1 MEWLL
6 SRSRIAVFAA
16 LGASLMA
23 ASASSEPVD
32 SPVVVFETNKGV
44 MTAELL
50 SLEAPKTVENI
61 LDLVDSGFYEGL
73 IFHRVIDGFVAQ
85 AGGHLVDMSYK
96 SAPRTVVNESENGVS
111 NQKYTLSMARATHP
125 DSAGAQFYIN
135 LNDNLFLDYKPG
147 QPGYTVFG
155 RLIDG
160 MDVAEEIGQV
170 ETSPADV
177 PVEPIVILRAY
188 RREEDKPDTP

>member
-6 SRSRIAVFAA
+6 RLWARSKASMSLA
-16 LGASLMA
+16 LACTLMTVPA
-23 ASASSEPVD
+23 ASEPD
-32 SPVVVFETNKGV
+32 ESPVVVFETNRGV
-44 MTAELL
+44 LTAELL

-61 LDLVDSGFYEGL
+61 LDLVDAGFYDGL
-73 IFHRVIDGFVAQ
+73 IFHRVIEGFVVQ
-85 AGGHLVDMSYK
+85 AGGYLADMEYRD
-96 SAPRTVVNESENGVS
+96 APRTVVNESENGIE
-111 NQKYTLSMARATHP
+111 NRKYTLSMARTADP

-135 LNDNLFLDYKPG
+135 LNDNTHLDYTPG

-160 MDVAEEIGQV
+160 TDVAEEIGQA
-170 ETSPADV
+170 ETATRGDMAEV

-188 RREEDKPDTP
+188 RR